1 MSENAKKI
9 LIGIIVA
16 VIFVASVAL
25 VVVGQKH
32 IGPKGLGMMMV
43 GLLGLVSLLGL
54 YNSQY
59 K

>member
-16 VIFVASVAL
+16 VVFAASVAL
-25 VVVGQKH
+25 VVIGQKH
-32 IGPKGLGMMMV
+32 IGPKGLGMMMA
-43 GLLGLVSLLGL
+43 GLIGLIVLLGL
-54 YNSQY
+54 YNRQY

>member
-25 VVVGQKH
+25 VVVRQKH
-32 IGPKGLGMMMV
+32 IVPKGLGMMMV

-54 YNSQY
+54 YNRQY